1 MWAISVKRLSRK
13 ARTCQPCWKSMAAA
27 LIAAA
32 TATAVS
38 ARTMQGLRQDFHRI
52 YRHVAAEAPQEMARE
67 GIHATDVRAE
77 VA

>member
-1 MWAISVKRLSRK
+1 
-13 ARTCQPCWKSMAAA
+13 MAAA